1 MRSGDP
7 AFEEVLARARAG
19 DNAAWNEL
27 FSRLGDEGA
36 EGARILRMARD
47 LLPPG
52 DRARDFV
59 ESRDLMQS
67 ALRSGWFHA
76 EDFRGGSMA
85 ELYAWIRT
93 ILRRKL
99 GRAVR
104 KKRPRPA
111 GDGLP
116 EDPGRGRP
124 GVEEPFAS
132 LLREEVQAKVRAA
145 VEDLPEDQRVV
156 MKLRLEGMGAPDIAG
171 MLGLSAEA
179 VRKRESRAAAELRKL
194 FGVEDPPS

>member
-1 MRSGDP
+1 MRSDDP
-7 AFEEVLARARAG
+7 AFEDVFARARAG
-19 DNAAWNEL
+19 DSAAWNEL
-27 FSRLGDEGA
+27 FSRLGDEDA

-59 ESRDLMQS
+59 ESRDLIQS

-76 EDFRGGSMA
+76 EDFRGSSRG
-85 ELYAWIRT
+85 ELYAWIRA

-99 GRAVR
+99 GRVVR
-104 KKRPRPA
+104 KKQPRPA

-116 EDPGRGRP
+116 ETSGGGLRD
-124 GVEEPFAS
+124 VEAPFES
-132 LLREEVQAKVRAA
+132 LLREEIRAKVRAA
-145 VEDLPEDQRVV
+145 VDDLPEDQRVV

-179 VRKRESRAAAELRKL
+179 VRKRESRAAAELRKR
-194 FGVEDPPS
+194 FGVEDQPS